1 MPNERWRMHGGAS
14 TGPKTA
20 AGLARIRKARTVHG
34 LYGAEMA
41 ELRRHCTALRAE
53 ARQWEGEF

>member
-1 MPNERWRMHGGAS
+1 MHGGAS

-41 ELRRHCTALRAE
+41 ELRRHCAALRAE
-53 ARQWEGEF
+53 ARRWEEEF

>member
-1 MPNERWRMHGGAS
+1 MHGGAS

-20 AGLARIRKARTVHG
+20 AGLARIRAARTVHG

-41 ELRRHCTALRAE
+41 ELRRQCATLRAE
-53 ARQWEGEF
+53 ARLWG